1 MQITKAE
8 LDSFHKFAVAV
19 VTTESTD
26 ATWEDLIDRWR
37 IENPTPDEFEE
48 NVAAIQEAVEEME
61 QGRMRPFEEFIAEF
75 KQRNNIRE

>member
-1 MQITKAE
+1 MPITKAE

-37 IENPTPDEFEE
+37 MENPTPEEFEE

-61 QGRMRPFEEFIAEF
+61 QGLMIPYEEFIAEF
-75 KQRNNIRE
+75 KQRNNIPE